1 MKNKLY
7 NVALAISM
15 LILLPIALFNEP
27 EEPHGYAPTPIP
39 YVRYACIAMF
49 IIMGYF
55 LLRSNTNVKNIISI
69 LSFFLLNFVVF
80 AGGMFAMAIGHDPD
94 GSNAKKIWMGLAVLV
109 ATSAYFLI
117 YVP

>member
-1 MKNKLY
+1 
-7 NVALAISM
+7 M

-27 EEPHGYAPTPIP
+27 EKPLGYAPEPIP

-80 AGGMFAMAIGHDPD
+80 AGAMFAIGIGHDPD
-94 GSNAKKIWMGLAVLV
+94 RSQAKKILMGLAILFV
-109 ATSAYFLI
+109 TSAYFLI

>member
-27 EEPHGYAPTPIP
+27 QEPLGYAPRPTP

-55 LLRSNTNVKNIISI
+55 LLRSNVKNIIYI
-69 LSFFLLNFVVF
+69 IQFFLLNFVVF
-80 AGGMFAMAIGHDPD
+80 AGAMFAMGIGHDPD
-94 GSNAKKIWMGLAVLV
+94 GSQAKKIWMGLAILFV
-109 ATSAYFLI
+109 TSAYFLI